1 MIRINNVRSRFYR
14 APAMFRTHGNERF
27 APRGG
32 GFLATDLQQD
42 RSLAHVAS
50 QCTSYRT
57 ETKYAG
63 SSRLLALQDIGRSA
77 EEPPNWNCLW
87 RHNGAA
93 RVRARSGPSTV
104 VAKHQANSSSGRTN
118 SCCLVLACPYHHHH
132 PAGDRGTAHRT
143 MRLIPGSRCTVCRS
157 SAALPYGGNNWHRYR
172 VCC

>member
-1 MIRINNVRSRFYR
+1 MFAQGSIVRLPCSVPMATNVSHRGAVGFNQLTYN
-14 APAMFRTHGNERF
+14 RTGRWHT
-27 APRGG
+27 
-32 GFLATDLQQD
+32 L
-42 RSLAHVAS
+42 AS
-50 QCTSYRT
+50 QFTSYRT
-57 ETKYAG
+57 ATKLAG

-118 SCCLVLACPYHHHH
+118 SCCFVLACPYHYHH

-143 MRLIPGSRCTVCRS
+143 MRLFPGSRCTVCRS
-157 SAALPYGGNNWHRYR
+157 SAALPHGGNNWHRYR